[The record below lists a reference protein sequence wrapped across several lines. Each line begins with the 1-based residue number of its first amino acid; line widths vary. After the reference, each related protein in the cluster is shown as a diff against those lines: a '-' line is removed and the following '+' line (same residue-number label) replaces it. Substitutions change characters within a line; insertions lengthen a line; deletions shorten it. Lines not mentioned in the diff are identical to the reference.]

1 MWCCEM
7 CRMGVWIF
15 CVLCVCCDL
24 TWSFPTRPPSE
35 PRKEEFLMPDSH
47 HNQLIETIEA
57 GKNNTLNLIQE
68 VAHSDLHTEPN
79 PSSDSVLKVI
89 EYSKTKPNKFQTD
102 SIKGSEWKKAGL
114 IFEYSAKKSGKPE
127 SLSLSRREALQ
138 QADVAEGD
146 ASWSTMVLTIAST
159 LVALFSMSVL
169 VAVFQC
175 CCRRRK
181 RNSSPEIDNNEE
193 KQTADDQN
201 KNNEKP
207 GKEEAIK
214 QNNVEKKTGEDSK
227 ENTDEKLSFKDK
239 LKAFEKKDESKE
251 AQHRPGPTPKKRP
264 QSEAFKAFEAKG
276 LPIMGM
282 PKGQGPRFPKPKEPQ
297 NEKEEAEV
305 TLRPKI
311 TVTLSPDAVS
321 DSGSYKQPDNPDVVI
336 ADEDEDDS
344 EFGAIKRET
353 AVLRSYRKAP
363 PPKNRNRSSAAFRRK
378 NAQQSTANLISE
390 DTESEPLL
398 TPDDKRHQKKEDAV
412 NSSDKTDQEPDQSK
426 KKILVPKE
434 RSRSK
439 TPEKLD
445 SKNSSEKSAPKTVS
459 EKPGPKTFDKNGSK
473 TPNGTGSKTPDT
485 PGSKTPDK
493 SGSKTPDKAG
503 SKTPDKAGSKTPI
516 KERSKT
522 PDRSGSK
529 TPEEKLT
536 IGNSR
541 DPDSQPSA
549 ASPLGGNI
557 FAQIDPTVKKS
568 SPAPSTPSSL
578 DTRSRADKVKSSP
591 GFLEDDKLM
600 KALNE
605 RLKAQQDGNDDKQH
619 NRRSLNT
626 DL

>member
-1 MWCCEM
+1 
-7 CRMGVWIF
+7 MGVWIF
-15 CVLCVCCDL
+15 CVLCLCCDL

-57 GKNNTLNLIQE
+57 GKNNTLTLIQE

-89 EYSKTKPNKFQTD
+89 GYSKTKPEKFQTD
-102 SIKGSEWKKAGL
+102 SRKGSEWKKAGV
-114 IFEYSAKKSGKPE
+114 IFEYSAKKSSKPE
-127 SLSLSRREALQ
+127 SLLLSRREALQ

-193 KQTADDQN
+193 KQPADDQN
-201 KNNEKP
+201 KNNEKT

-214 QNNVEKKTGEDSK
+214 QNNVEKKQGEDSK
-227 ENTDEKLSFKDK
+227 ENTDQKLSFKDK

-251 AQHRPGPTPKKRP
+251 APIRPGPTPKKRP
-264 QSEAFKAFEAKG
+264 QSEAFKAFEGKG

-282 PKGQGPRFPKPKEPQ
+282 AKGQGPRFQKPKEPQ
-297 NEKEEAEV
+297 TEEKEEAEV

-311 TVTLSPDAVS
+311 TVTPSPDAIS
-321 DSGSYKQPDNPDVVI
+321 DSGSFKQPDNPDVVI
-336 ADEDEDDS
+336 ADEDDDDS

-390 DTESEPLL
+390 DTECEPLL
-398 TPDDKRHQKKEDAV
+398 TPDNKRHQKKEDAV
-412 NSSDKTDQEPDQSK
+412 NNSDKTDPEPDQIK

-439 TPEKLD
+439 TPDKLD
-445 SKNSSEKSAPKTVS
+445 SKNSSEKSAPKT
-459 EKPGPKTFDKNGSK
+459 EKQSSKTFDKSGSK

-485 PGSKTPDK
+485 SGSKTPDK
-493 SGSKTPDKAG
+493 SGSNTPDKSG

-529 TPEEKLT
+529 TPEEKS
-536 IGNSR
+536 IPGNSR
-541 DPDSQPSA
+541 DLAGNPVSQPSA
-549 ASPLGGNI
+549 ASPMGGNI
-557 FAQIDPTVKKS
+557 FAQIDPTVKKPT
-568 SPAPSTPSSL
+568 PAPTTPSSL

-605 RLKAQQDGNDDKQH
+605 RLKSQQDGNDDKQH